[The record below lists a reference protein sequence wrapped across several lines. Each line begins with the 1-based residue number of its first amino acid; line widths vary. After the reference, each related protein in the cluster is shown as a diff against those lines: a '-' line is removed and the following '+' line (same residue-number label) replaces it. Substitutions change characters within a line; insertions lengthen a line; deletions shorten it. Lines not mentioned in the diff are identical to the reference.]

1 MKKMRDIH
9 ELFFGDEQFMDIT
22 GLEFIDKLS
31 MASEKEFVA
40 MIGVLLRKWGKVA
53 AQESY
58 DLLTAGEEHVTRATA
73 MILLVHR
80 CLTVHSALTIMA
92 EHKMLDPSPGDL
104 HRAMR
109 VAIRIAT
116 DKEE

>member
-40 MIGVLLRKWGKVA
+40 MIG
-53 AQESY
+53 
-58 DLLTAGEEHVTRATA
+58 RA
-73 MILLVHR
+73 L
-80 CLTVHSALTIMA
+80 A
-92 EHKMLDPSPGDL
+92 EVG
-104 HRAMR
+104 
-109 VAIRIAT
+109 
-116 DKEE
+116 